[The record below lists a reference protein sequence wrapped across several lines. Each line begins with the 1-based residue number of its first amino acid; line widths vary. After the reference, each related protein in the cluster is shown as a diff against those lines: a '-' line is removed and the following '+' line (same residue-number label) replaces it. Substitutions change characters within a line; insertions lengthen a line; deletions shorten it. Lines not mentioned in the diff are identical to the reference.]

1 MAALNLLQ
9 VTDTHLVGDPAGR
22 QRGVVTLDALQA
34 VLRLAGKDSH
44 DVVLLTG
51 DIVHDDPEGY
61 DWARRE
67 LSMLGKP
74 VLCIPGN
81 HDDPALLRDALAG
94 EPFRHCGHHDFL
106 GWRLVM
112 LDSHVPGGAEGL
124 LRASELERLA
134 AALQSAGDRHVLV
147 VLHHHPIASGSR
159 WLDTLGLR
167 NAKDFFAIID
177 RHATVRGILWGHVHQ
192 SHDSIRCNTH
202 GELRLMS
209 TPSTC
214 VQFLPQADDF
224 AIDTLPPGFRTLQLH
239 ADGRI
244 DSQVRWLT

>member
-9 VTDTHLVGDPAGR
+9 VTDTHLVGDAAGR

-34 VLRLAGKDSH
+34 VLRLASKDSH

-51 DIVHDDPEGY
+51 DVVHDDPEGY

-67 LSMLGKP
+67 LSALGKP

-81 HDDPALLRDALAG
+81 HDDPDLLREALAG
-94 EPFRHCGHHDFL
+94 EPFRHCGHHDFR

-124 LRASELERLA
+124 LRPSELARLEI
-134 AALQSAGDRHVLV
+134 ALESAGDLHVLV
-147 VLHHHPIASGSR
+147 VLHHHPIESGSR
-159 WLDTLGLR
+159 WLDTVGLV
-167 NAKDFFAIID
+167 NAKEFLDIID
-177 RHATVRGILWGHVHQ
+177 RHSQVRGILWGHVHQ
-192 SHDSIRCNTH
+192 SHDSLRRNAH

-214 VQFLPQADDF
+214 VQFLPKSDDF
-224 AIDTLPPGFRTLQLH
+224 VLDTLPPGFRTLQLY

-244 DSQVRWLT
+244 DSQVRWLG